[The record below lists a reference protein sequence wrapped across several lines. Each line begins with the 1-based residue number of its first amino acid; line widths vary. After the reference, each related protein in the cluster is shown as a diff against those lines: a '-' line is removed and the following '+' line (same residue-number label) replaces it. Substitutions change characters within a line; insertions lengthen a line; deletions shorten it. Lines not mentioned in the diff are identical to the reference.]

1 MAQIE
6 GLRIQNYKALK
17 DITLGKLWN
26 TQDRPLTRLTAVI
39 GHNGTGKSSL
49 FDAFGFIAD
58 CLKMG
63 VEEACD
69 NRGGFET
76 IYSKGV
82 DLAEGMTFTVSYR
95 ESSDADDSP
104 ITYEFAIKA
113 AADRWPYVA
122 SERLRQKRKGSAE
135 GDCPQSFMII
145 NNGTGVAW
153 KGGSEG
159 RLNNEDEDSVLNLI
173 NQIEA
178 GQKTE
183 EANETEVVR
192 LEDNRHLAVTT
203 LGSLKQH
210 PRITKFR
217 KFIESWYL
225 SYFSPDSARSLP
237 ATGCQKHL
245 DSHGGNLANVVQY
258 MQREHGNQFKK
269 VLSRISAKIPGIEKI
284 DTRVTPDGRLLL
296 EFYAEGFAEP
306 FFAQQMSDGTLKYF
320 TYLLLLEDPEP
331 HSLVCIEE
339 PENGLY
345 PQLLEALGQEFRNYA
360 SARTADSQV
369 FITTHQPFL
378 LNAFNTDEVW
388 ILEKQPDGFARI
400 SRASN
405 NELARQMAD
414 AGLPLGELWYSDYLS
429 GK

>member
-26 TQDRPLTRLTAVI
+26 TQDKPLTRLTAVI
-39 GHNGTGKSSL
+39 GKNGTGKSSL
-49 FDAFGFIAD
+49 FDALGFIAD
-58 CLKMG
+58 CLKLG

-69 NRGGFET
+69 SRGGFEKLF
-76 IYSKGV
+76 SK
-82 DLAEGMTFTVSYR
+82 DQDFTEGMNFAIYYR
-95 ESSDADDSP
+95 ESAEDNP
-104 ITYEFAIKA
+104 ITYEFAIKT
-113 AADRWPYVA
+113 DDSRQPYVA
-122 SERLRQKRKGSAE
+122 SERIRQRRKESHNVGR
-135 GDCPQSFMII
+135 PFSFLILH
-145 NNGTGVAW
+145 NGTGVVW

-159 RLNNEDEDSVLNLI
+159 RLNNEDEGSVLNLI

-178 GQKTE
+178 GQKAE

-225 SYFSPDSARSLP
+225 SYFTPDSARSLP

-284 DTRVTPDGRLLL
+284 DTRVSPDGRLLL
-296 EFYAEGFAEP
+296 EFYAEGFSEP
-306 FFAQQMSDGTLKYF
+306 FFAQQISDGTLKYF

-345 PQLLEALGQEFRNYA
+345 PQLLEALGHEFRDYA

-429 GK
+429 GN

>member
-1 MAQIE
+1 
-6 GLRIQNYKALK
+6 
-17 DITLGKLWN
+17 
-26 TQDRPLTRLTAVI
+26 
-39 GHNGTGKSSL
+39 
-49 FDAFGFIAD
+49 
-58 CLKMG
+58 
-63 VEEACD
+63 
-69 NRGGFET
+69 
-76 IYSKGV
+76 
-82 DLAEGMTFTVSYR
+82 
-95 ESSDADDSP
+95 
-104 ITYEFAIKA
+104 
-113 AADRWPYVA
+113 
-122 SERLRQKRKGSAE
+122 
-135 GDCPQSFMII
+135 
-145 NNGTGVAW
+145 
-153 KGGSEG
+153 
-159 RLNNEDEDSVLNLI
+159 
-173 NQIEA
+173 
-178 GQKTE
+178 
-183 EANETEVVR
+183 
-192 LEDNRHLAVTT
+192 
-203 LGSLKQH
+203 
-210 PRITKFR
+210 
-217 KFIESWYL
+217 
-225 SYFSPDSARSLP
+225 
-237 ATGCQKHL
+237 
-245 DSHGGNLANVVQY
+245 